1 MLSDISRGGMCSQ
14 GQTQGRRE
22 TYWRDYSSH
31 LTLQNIGILSEEQE
45 IATL

>member
-1 MLSDISRGGMCSQ
+1 MCSQ
-14 GQTQGRRE
+14 GQTRGRCE

-31 LTLQNIGILSEEQE
+31 LSLQNIRILSAEQE